1 MPPDENPS
9 PPDPRRIAEVLG
21 AAAKDETRAATELL
35 PLVYDELR
43 RMARYQLAQGG
54 RGQTL
59 QATALVHEA
68 WMRVVG
74 TSDPGWECR
83 AHFFGA
89 AARAMRNIL
98 VEQYRRK
105 GRLKRDGK
113 RVYFAEGDAP
123 RIEIEQKLDDLLM
136 LEEALTRL
144 EKKDPLKARI
154 VELRFFTGLTMPA
167 VAETLG
173 LPLTRIERE
182 WRFTR
187 AWLAREVD
195 GIQLD

>member
-1 MPPDENPS
+1 MPTDENPS
-9 PPDPRRIAEVLG
+9 PPDPRRIAEILG
-21 AAAKDETRAATELL
+21 AAAKDEPRAATELL

-113 RVYFAEGDAP
+113 RVHLSEGDDP

>member
-1 MPPDENPS
+1 MSEPPPL
-9 PPDPRRIAEVLG
+9 PDPRRIAQVLG
-21 AAAKDETRAATELL
+21 QTQSGEPRAAEELL

-43 RMARYQLAQGG
+43 GLARAQLA
-54 RGQTL
+54 RGARGPTL

-74 TSDPGWECR
+74 DSDPGWECR

-98 VEQYRRK
+98 VEQHRRK
-105 GRLKRDGK
+105 TRRKREGRRSELDEDGT
-113 RVYFAEGDAP
+113 V
-123 RIEIEQKLDDLLM
+123 EIQAQADVADLLS
-136 LEEALTRL
+136 LEDALQRL
-144 EKKDPLKARI
+144 EAKDSVKAEI
-154 VELRFFTGLTMPA
+154 VMLRFFTGLTMPA

-173 LPLTRIERE
+173 LPLTRVERE

-187 AWLAREVD
+187 AWLSREVEGFEED
-195 GIQLD
+195 

>member
-1 MPPDENPS
+1 VPTDENPS
-9 PPDPRRIAEVLG
+9 PPDPRRIAEILG
-21 AAAKDETRAATELL
+21 AAAKDEPRAATELL

-113 RVYFAEGDAP
+113 RVHLSEGDDP